1 MRSMK
6 RILIILTL
14 IVCPLGTLS
23 FSVGA
28 AESPQLPFLARVV
41 KDKVNIRAGQ
51 SKSFE
56 KVGQLTLN
64 EKVVVVEQQ
73 YSWYRIKLPIHA
85 KSFISKDFVALMR
98 EQIGRVSGNRVNLRS
113 GAGVN
118 YSLLGQANKG
128 TFVRVVQEVDGWY
141 QIEPI
146 DQSFGWVREDFL
158 TFKSQTV
165 PPPRKIVLPTKN
177 IYKKKRQAAAQKAK
191 EESRAAAAKSE
202 PEGRVSVTGVVK
214 ELGDNIVAQDIR
226 HRLLLQDGSSYYLK
240 GYRRV
245 IDGFLNHKVLIE
257 GEVQQGVQAQHPVLL
272 VTKIRLVL

>member
-1 MRSMK
+1 MK
-6 RILIILTL
+6 RTLIILTL
-14 IVCPLGTLS
+14 LVCSAGLLS
-23 FSVGA
+23 LPAGA
-28 AESPQLPFLARVV
+28 QAPQFPFLARVV

-73 YSWYRIKLPIHA
+73 FSWYRIKLPAHA
-85 KSFISKDFVALMR
+85 KTFISKDFVALMR
-98 EQIGRVSGNRVNLRS
+98 EQIARVSGNRVNLRA

-118 YSLLGQANKG
+118 YSLLGQADKG
-128 TFVRVVQEVDGWY
+128 TFVRVISEVDGWY
-141 QIEPI
+141 SIEPV
-146 DQSFGWVREDFL
+146 DQSFGWVRQDFL

-165 PPPRKIVLPTKN
+165 PAPRKVDLPTKN
-177 IYKKKRQAAAQKAK
+177 IYKKKRQAAAKKAR
-191 EESRAAAAKSE
+191 EASQAAAAKND
-202 PEGRVSVTGVVK
+202 PAGRVSVTGIVK
-214 ELGDNIVAQDIR
+214 ELGDNKIAQDIR
-226 HRLLLQDGSSYYLK
+226 HRLLLQDGSTYYLK

-257 GEVQQGVQAQHPVLL
+257 GEVQQDVQAQHPVLL